1 MKINGKTKISTLIKH
16 NVAAIEVIAAINSH
30 FNKLRNPILRAVLA
44 PRVSVEDASRIGKC
58 EVDLM
63 LKKLYEIGFE
73 LDVEVSKVEIGKEDN
88 RDVLKIIQ
96 SGKIISLDVR
106 PILSGGED
114 PFLKI
119 MEVLKQVP
127 DGFVL
132 EVINTFEPTPLIKI
146 IEKKGYISHIESKGE
161 IVKTYFTKI
170 METLEMIE
178 ECNTDFIC
186 SNAEFENER
195 EKIKGHCSE
204 IDVRDLEMPLPMITI
219 LDEMEEL
226 VEGQS
231 LLVHHK
237 KVPQYL
243 IPELVE
249 RQFQVWI
256 TEIEEG
262 YVKLL
267 IHK

>member
-1 MKINGKTKISTLIKH
+1 
-16 NVAAIEVIAAINSH
+16 
-30 FNKLRNPILRAVLA
+30 
-44 PRVSVEDASRIGKC
+44 VEDASRIGKC
-58 EVDLM
+58 EVNLM
-63 LKKLYEIGFE
+63 LQKLFEIGFE
-73 LDVEVSKVEIGKEDN
+73 LDIELFEDEVVLEINNQNLVFDE
-88 RDVLKIIQ
+88 IA

-106 PILSGGED
+106 PILSAGED

-119 MEVLKQVP
+119 LETLKKLP
-127 DGFVL
+127 EGYVL

-146 IEKKGYISHIESKGE
+146 IEKKGYKSYIVNKEGL
-161 IVKTYFTKI
+161 VKTYFKKN
-170 METLEMIE
+170 METLEMKE
-178 ECNTDFIC
+178 LCKTDFMC
-186 SNAEFENER
+186 SNIEFEKER
-195 EKIKGHCSE
+195 EKVKGHCSE
-204 IDVRDLEMPLPMITI
+204 LDVRDLEMPLPMISI

-243 IPELVE
+243 LPELIE

-256 TEIEEG
+256 TEIEDG